1 MDMEKELRRW
11 QEKCMRL
18 EQQVDGLKEENEG
31 WREVQ
36 RVSDA
41 TVTALLRALG
51 VKEEQEVCVGKSDIK
66 DALEHFQVLAEEEEF
81 KTGYRIRYM
90 ELK

>member
-1 MDMEKELRRW
+1 
-11 QEKCMRL
+11 MRL
-18 EQQVDGLKEENEG
+18 EQQVDSPKEENEG
-31 WREVQ
+31 WRAVQ

-51 VKEEQEVCVGKSDIK
+51 VKEKQEVCVGKSDIK
-66 DALEHFQVLAEEEEF
+66 DALEHFQVLAEEEED